1 MSNLP
6 FCNKLQECLLAIIVA
21 LAIVPTN
28 SSAQNAATGGQ
39 SAPRVS
45 PHVAAGQLPPG
56 GVWTR
61 TVKADGSGETW
72 GYNFTIG
79 GGQNG
84 GDVQAPAP
92 RSAGPSTG
100 GGALARRADVAGRAS
115 QGPGVGPGRGD
126 SALNRRTLPPPS
138 FGGLIQRR
146 FVVDSDPRQPSSVRA
161 PGWYEVWVDA
171 SDAAASPGE
180 VVAPISTGEQ
190 GWVRVAPDTAASLSA
205 RGIRYRRVMPDPLAG
220 VPGAGS
226 IMTVE
231 TGARPAAA
239 HLASRSLIAP
249 AALGRP
255 GLSAFD
261 INFGDQPKDR
271 QVSSV
276 RFYLRLSHP
285 HLDQVTV
292 WLAAGNREAVL
303 WDGRGGS
310 DAAGFDDGGKNDPNI
325 TLNRVLSTELKGIPL
340 SGHWTLYVSNGDPH
354 AAGTLEEFWLL
365 AAGARPAAL
374 KAEAIRPAAVTA
386 LDIIALTAYMDT
398 SAGGTGSVVSA
409 PSVGQTVYLTLDWEL
424 TGASGSMDV
433 SEEAILDGTTY
444 CTGDLAATN
453 ALWTSW
459 CPTGWVAT
467 AGSHTIE
474 FALNYDDSVVE
485 SNYNNDTAFD
495 YFSVGTTVDIAAQTA
510 YLMTGVGDTGSEVY
524 TPSVGESVYFT
535 VDYEVTGASGSIN
548 VDYEALL
555 DGSVFCS
562 GSFADTNNTYT
573 GWCLTP
579 WVATAGSHTLE
590 WDLNYDDSVVE
601 SNYNNDTAFYDF
613 STAGTTVD
621 IIAQQAY
628 LMTGADSGS
637 TVVTPSVGESVYFTV
652 DYEVTGASGFI
663 NVDYEALLDGS
674 VFCSGSFAD
683 TNNTYTGWC
692 LTPWVATAGSHTLE
706 WDLNYDDSVVESN
719 YNNDTAFDVFSV
731 GSIIPSAG
739 LLFIPVTPCR
749 VADTRNSIGPFG
761 GPTMTGGSTR
771 SFAIPQSACSIP
783 STALAYSLNVTVVPD
798 GPLGYLS
805 LWPTGQTQPFV
816 STLNS
821 SEGIVVANA
830 ALVPA
835 GSGGAVSVYVSNQT
849 DVILDINGY
858 FATTTGTTSY
868 SFYPATPCRIADT
881 RNATGEFGG
890 PSMFGGQTRSFPIPL
905 SSCDIPPT
913 ARAYSLNVTVVP
925 DGSLEYL
932 TTWPTGGVQPYVST
946 LNSGTGKIV
955 ANAALVPAGTNE
967 SISVFVTNPTDVVL
981 DGNGYFAAPGSLGAL
996 TFYPVTPCRVADTR
1010 NANGPFGGPELA
1022 GGSTRSFTIP
1032 ASGCNIPSTAAAY
1045 SLNVTVV
1052 PSGVLYYLTAWP
1064 TGLSQPLVSTLNS
1077 FDGSVVANAAIVP
1090 AGTSGAIS
1098 IYVTN
1103 PTQVILDINGYFAP

>member
-1 MSNLP
+1 
-6 FCNKLQECLLAIIVA
+6 
-21 LAIVPTN
+21 
-28 SSAQNAATGGQ
+28 
-39 SAPRVS
+39 
-45 PHVAAGQLPPG
+45 
-56 GVWTR
+56 
-61 TVKADGSGETW
+61 
-72 GYNFTIG
+72 
-79 GGQNG
+79 
-84 GDVQAPAP
+84 
-92 RSAGPSTG
+92 
-100 GGALARRADVAGRAS
+100 
-115 QGPGVGPGRGD
+115 
-126 SALNRRTLPPPS
+126 
-138 FGGLIQRR
+138 
-146 FVVDSDPRQPSSVRA
+146 
-161 PGWYEVWVDA
+161 
-171 SDAAASPGE
+171 
-180 VVAPISTGEQ
+180 
-190 GWVRVAPDTAASLSA
+190 
-205 RGIRYRRVMPDPLAG
+205 MPDPLAG

-579 WVATAGSHTLE
+579 WVA
-590 WDLNYDDSVVE
+590 
-601 SNYNNDTAFYDF
+601 
-613 STAGTTVD
+613 
-621 IIAQQAY
+621 
-628 LMTGADSGS
+628 
-637 TVVTPSVGESVYFTV
+637 
-652 DYEVTGASGFI
+652 
-663 NVDYEALLDGS
+663 
-674 VFCSGSFAD
+674 
-683 TNNTYTGWC
+683 
-692 LTPWVATAGSHTLE
+692 
-706 WDLNYDDSVVESN
+706 
-719 YNNDTAFDVFSV
+719 
-731 GSIIPSAG
+731 
-739 LLFIPVTPCR
+739 
-749 VADTRNSIGPFG
+749 
-761 GPTMTGGSTR
+761 
-771 SFAIPQSACSIP
+771 
-783 STALAYSLNVTVVPD
+783 
-798 GPLGYLS
+798 
-805 LWPTGQTQPFV
+805 
-816 STLNS
+816 
-821 SEGIVVANA
+821 
-830 ALVPA
+830 
-835 GSGGAVSVYVSNQT
+835 
-849 DVILDINGY
+849 
-858 FATTTGTTSY
+858 
-868 SFYPATPCRIADT
+868 
-881 RNATGEFGG
+881 
-890 PSMFGGQTRSFPIPL
+890 
-905 SSCDIPPT
+905 
-913 ARAYSLNVTVVP
+913 
-925 DGSLEYL
+925 
-932 TTWPTGGVQPYVST
+932 
-946 LNSGTGKIV
+946 
-955 ANAALVPAGTNE
+955 
-967 SISVFVTNPTDVVL
+967 
-981 DGNGYFAAPGSLGAL
+981 
-996 TFYPVTPCRVADTR
+996 
-1010 NANGPFGGPELA
+1010 
-1022 GGSTRSFTIP
+1022 
-1032 ASGCNIPSTAAAY
+1032 
-1045 SLNVTVV
+1045 
-1052 PSGVLYYLTAWP
+1052 
-1064 TGLSQPLVSTLNS
+1064 
-1077 FDGSVVANAAIVP
+1077 
-1090 AGTSGAIS
+1090 
-1098 IYVTN
+1098 
-1103 PTQVILDINGYFAP
+1103 